1 MKKDQMKKEKT
12 LLENIRW
19 FYFFCVGL
27 VGYSCRGVIIILGAY
42 EKKRSQQCCN
52 SAEIA
57 SDIKL
62 LLFFLMGF
70 ESHNKGKTKAVDGSN
85 FYPFLFGALG

>member
-1 MKKDQMKKEKT
+1 MICFWSSFLQEGNRFIEEEIGFLLAIGVKKGSLMKKEKT

-42 EKKRSQQCCN
+42 EKKRS
-52 SAEIA
+52 
-57 SDIKL
+57 
-62 LLFFLMGF
+62 
-70 ESHNKGKTKAVDGSN
+70 
-85 FYPFLFGALG
+85 